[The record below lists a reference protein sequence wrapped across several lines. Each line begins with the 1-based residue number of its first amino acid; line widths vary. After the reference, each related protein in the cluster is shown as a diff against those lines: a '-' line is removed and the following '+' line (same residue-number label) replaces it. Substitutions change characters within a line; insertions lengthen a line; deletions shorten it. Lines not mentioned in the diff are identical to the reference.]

1 MYKKIIG
8 IVVLIVLAASLTA
21 CGEDITIDIVNTD
34 FTLIEGGTHQIDFFT
49 NDADGLNFE
58 SSDLEIVTVS
68 TSGLVTAVSEGETTI
83 TVSSKND
90 PEIKVTINVTVDKNY
105 TLSVPSA
112 TVILKVGETELAEY
126 TANDDV
132 TFSSSNNL
140 IFTVDNVGLITAI
153 AEGNANL
160 TIQSAY
166 NPALSET
173 VEVIVRKIINLSLDS
188 TSESLWV
195 GGTAQV
201 NSESNDTVVYSSS
214 NESVASVNSSGLITG
229 VAAGSATI
237 TVRSSYDDEVFEE
250 VSIQVYALTETIM
263 ITGNNIV
270 NMGTNPT
277 LEIEVSPDLSYA
289 NITWESDD
297 EGIVTID
304 ENGLITAISTGIAT
318 ITATSVADDSVTATF
333 EIEVINFLIV
343 DATKVLSDTVTLFGI
358 DFEFGTHLFDNIEDA
373 LAQASP
379 QATISVYPGTYA
391 ENIRV
396 DKNGITI
403 QGQNG
408 SIFEGAI
415 EVLSSDFTIDGF
427 SFIGNSRIYS
437 SNEISNFTFRN
448 NEAVDLT
455 LTDAPFLFIER
466 VNGISILQN
475 TITNLNQDAI
485 VILDYLSG
493 TVLVEKNIIT
503 NVDYAIYISSISEY
517 NDTTEI
523 KVSRN
528 EIDQATVGIEINKQ
542 YSGIEKDILAYARF
556 NSVTN
561 SKLYAAKSQPG
572 STVDFTLNYWGGDE
586 TDPLLF
592 PNIDALYLRG
602 AYQAKAEIISEAD
615 FDPNLPVTFVITN
628 PISDIILGDTHTFQ
642 YDVLPME
649 LDTDKVR
656 WITGN
661 PEIMLVNTITG
672 ALTPLKS
679 GLVTLTLR
687 SSVDTSIKITISI
700 TVTTTPGIE
709 LTPSEKKNDLI
720 VGDTLTL
727 TATPFPFDISDSD
740 VTFTS
745 SHPLIATIDEAGLI
759 TTLATGDVTFTAALV
774 DDPSVQTS
782 YTMSIYS
789 ALDENNLL
797 DLLTTYQLSFTTQHS
812 WLQYGTSFNY
822 TEVRYDSVSR
832 YLFQNIDVNT
842 SKLLPISNGI
852 RPGILKPAHPEGITT
867 YNPENVYWVVVHETA
882 NTAPGAGALSHAN
895 YLWNAAQAGTVL
907 NVSWHYT
914 MDARVTYQHVPEN
927 EIAYH
932 AGDGSSLPGT
942 SLTYLGGGNRNGI
955 GIEMSVAQDEDM
967 FLTFQR
973 TAKLA
978 SDILV
983 RYNLPR
989 SHIKFHQDFSGKW
1002 CPQGM
1007 LRGGMVPVFQEL
1019 ADAEYAIR
1027 YAQGERTILFETN
1040 NPDYLDNTGR
1050 IIVMPDRPMTVSY
1063 TVTVTEGGVSTSRT
1077 FFTYLP
1083 GTVH

>member
-1 MYKKIIG
+1 
-8 IVVLIVLAASLTA
+8 
-21 CGEDITIDIVNTD
+21 
-34 FTLIEGGTHQIDFFT
+34 
-49 NDADGLNFE
+49 
-58 SSDLEIVTVS
+58 
-68 TSGLVTAVSEGETTI
+68 
-83 TVSSKND
+83 
-90 PEIKVTINVTVDKNY
+90 
-105 TLSVPSA
+105 
-112 TVILKVGETELAEY
+112 
-126 TANDDV
+126 
-132 TFSSSNNL
+132 
-140 IFTVDNVGLITAI
+140 
-153 AEGNANL
+153 
-160 TIQSAY
+160 
-166 NPALSET
+166 
-173 VEVIVRKIINLSLDS
+173 
-188 TSESLWV
+188 
-195 GGTAQV
+195 
-201 NSESNDTVVYSSS
+201 
-214 NESVASVNSSGLITG
+214 
-229 VAAGSATI
+229 
-237 TVRSSYDDEVFEE
+237 
-250 VSIQVYALTETIM
+250 
-263 ITGNNIV
+263 
-270 NMGTNPT
+270 
-277 LEIEVSPDLSYA
+277 
-289 NITWESDD
+289 
-297 EGIVTID
+297 
-304 ENGLITAISTGIAT
+304 
-318 ITATSVADDSVTATF
+318 
-333 EIEVINFLIV
+333 
-343 DATKVLSDTVTLFGI
+343 
-358 DFEFGTHLFDNIEDA
+358 
-373 LAQASP
+373 
-379 QATISVYPGTYA
+379 
-391 ENIRV
+391 
-396 DKNGITI
+396 
-403 QGQNG
+403 
-408 SIFEGAI
+408 
-415 EVLSSDFTIDGF
+415 
-427 SFIGNSRIYS
+427 
-437 SNEISNFTFRN
+437 
-448 NEAVDLT
+448 
-455 LTDAPFLFIER
+455 
-466 VNGISILQN
+466 
-475 TITNLNQDAI
+475 
-485 VILDYLSG
+485 
-493 TVLVEKNIIT
+493 
-503 NVDYAIYISSISEY
+503 
-517 NDTTEI
+517 
-523 KVSRN
+523 
-528 EIDQATVGIEINKQ
+528 
-542 YSGIEKDILAYARF
+542 
-556 NSVTN
+556 
-561 SKLYAAKSQPG
+561 
-572 STVDFTLNYWGGDE
+572 
-586 TDPLLF
+586 
-592 PNIDALYLRG
+592 
-602 AYQAKAEIISEAD
+602 
-615 FDPNLPVTFVITN
+615 
-628 PISDIILGDTHTFQ
+628 
-642 YDVLPME
+642 ME

>member
-1 MYKKIIG
+1 MVEAI
-8 IVVLIVLAASLTA
+8 
-21 CGEDITIDIVNTD
+21 
-34 FTLIEGGTHQIDFFT
+34 F
-49 NDADGLNFE
+49 
-58 SSDLEIVTVS
+58 
-68 TSGLVTAVSEGETTI
+68 EGETTI
-83 TVSSKND
+83 TVSSKKD
-90 PEIKVTINVTVDKNY
+90 PEIKVILNVIVSKNY
-105 TLSVPSA
+105 TLSVPTA
-112 TVILKVGETELAEY
+112 TVTLKVGETELAQF

-140 IFTVDNVGLITAI
+140 IFIVDSVGLITAI

-160 TIQSAY
+160 TIQSAF
-166 NPALSET
+166 NPALTET
-173 VEVIVRKIINLSLDS
+173 VEVIVRKIINLSVDNI
-188 TSESLWV
+188 SESLWV
-195 GGTAQV
+195 GGTVQV
-201 NSESNDTVVYSSS
+201 DSESNDAVVYSSS
-214 NESVASVNSSGLITG
+214 NASIASVNSSGLITG
-229 VAAGSATI
+229 VSAGSATI
-237 TVRSSYDDEVFEE
+237 TGRSGYDQDIFEE
-250 VSIQVYALTETIM
+250 VSIQVYALAETIM
-263 ITGNNIV
+263 IIGNNKV
-270 NMGTNPT
+270 NMGTTPT
-277 LEIEVSPDLSYA
+277 LEVDVSPDMAYA
-289 NITWESDD
+289 LVRWESDE
-297 EGIVTID
+297 EGIATIN
-304 ENGLITAISTGIAT
+304 ENGLITAISPGLAT

-333 EIEVINFLIV
+333 EIEVINLILV
-343 DATKVLSDTVTLFGI
+343 DATKVLLDTVTLFGI

-373 LAQASP
+373 LAQATP
-379 QATISVYPGTYA
+379 HATISVYPGTYA

-396 DKNGITI
+396 NKNGITL

-427 SFIGNSRIYS
+427 SFSGNSKIYS

-455 LTDAPFLFIER
+455 LTDAPFLLIER

-517 NDTTEI
+517 DDATEI

-542 YSGIEKDILAYARF
+542 YSGTEKDILAYARF

-592 PNIDALYLRG
+592 PNISALYLSG
-602 AYQAKAEIISEAD
+602 AYQAKADIISEAN
-615 FDPNLPVTFVITN
+615 FNPNLPITFVITN
-628 PISDIILGDTHTFQ
+628 PIADIILGDTYTLQ
-642 YDVLPME
+642 YEVLPME
-649 LDTDKVR
+649 LVTDKVR
-656 WITGN
+656 WITGH
-661 PEIMLVNTITG
+661 PEILMVNTITG
-672 ALTPLKS
+672 VLTPLKS
-679 GLVTLTLR
+679 GIATLTLR
-687 SSVDTSIKITISI
+687 SSVDINIKITINI

-709 LTPSEKKNDLI
+709 LTPSYKTNDLI

-727 TATPFPFDISDSD
+727 TALPYPFDIATSE
-740 VTFTS
+740 VTFSS
-745 SHPLIATIDEAGLI
+745 SHPLIATISETGFI
-759 TTLATGDVTFTAALV
+759 TTLQAGDVTFTAALV

-782 YTMSIYS
+782 YTISIYS
-789 ALDENNLL
+789 TLNENNLL
-797 DLLTTYQLSFTTQHS
+797 DLLTILQLSYSTEHQ
-812 WLQYGTSFNY
+812 WQQYGTSFDY

-832 YLFQNIDVNT
+832 YLFQNINVNT

-867 YNPENVYWVVVHETA
+867 YNSSNVYWVVVHETA
-882 NTAPGAGALSHAN
+882 NTSPGAGALSHAN
-895 YLWNAAQAGTVL
+895 YLWNAAQAGTIL

-914 MDARVTYQHVPEN
+914 MDDKYTYQHVPEN

-932 AGDGSSLPGT
+932 AGDGSTLPGT
-942 SLTYLGGGNRNGI
+942 SSTYLGGGNRNGI

-1019 ADAEYAIR
+1019 ADAEYAVR
-1027 YAQGERTILFETN
+1027 LAQGERTIVFETN
-1040 NPDYLDNTGR
+1040 NPEYLGQTGR
-1050 IIVMPDRPMTVSY
+1050 IIKMPDRPMTVSY
-1063 TVTVTEGGVSTSRT
+1063 TVTVTEGGISTSRT